1 MFHSNLMKGTVV
13 AVAMLTASAAFAQDD
28 VTLPRSMI
36 WTSYD
41 LGSTGYVEA
50 SAMADALDK
59 KFDIAVRLT
68 PSGTAIGRLLPL
80 VRGRAN
86 FGFMGNEILFA
97 SDATYEFAAAD
108 WGPQDLRVLMGRPAA
123 VGLVAGNDTDV
134 ETMDD
139 LKGANVGFVE
149 ASPSTTMNT
158 EAALAFAGLT
168 PDDVNKVMYP
178 GYGAMMSAFVAGEVD
193 VVPVTTTVAALREAE
208 GGRGF
213 HWLDMSADNAEGWDR
228 VTKRASLFQP
238 ITMTT
243 GAGISEENPAELLG
257 YSYPQLTTLASTDE
271 DEVYNL
277 LKALDQVFPDYQN
290 TNAVMP
296 NWNLEK
302 SGRTPAGAPFHPGA
316 VKYLRE
322 RGLWTDADQAWN
334 DQRIA
339 EIEETKEMWA
349 AATAAA
355 KDQGVAPADWV
366 AFWEQYRTR
375 NAQ

>member
-13 AVAMLTASAAFAQDD
+13 AVAMLTAPVAFAQDD
-28 VTLPRSMI
+28 VTLPKTMI

-59 KFDIAVRLT
+59 KFGTAVRLT

-97 SDATYEFAAAD
+97 SDGTYEFAAAD

-134 ETMDD
+134 ETMAD

-208 GGRGF
+208 AGRGF
-213 HWLDMSADNAEGWDR
+213 HWLDMSADDTDGWKR
-228 VTKRASLFQP
+228 VTARASLFQP
-238 ITMTT
+238 ITMTK

-277 LKALDQVFPDYQN
+277 LKALDQAYPDYKDA
-290 TNAVMP
+290 NAVMA
-296 NWNLEK
+296 NWKLEE

-316 VKYLRE
+316 IKYLKE
-322 RGLWTDADQAWN
+322 RGIWTDADQAWN

-339 EIEETKEMWA
+339 EIEKTKELWA
-349 AATAAA
+349 AATEAA
-355 KDQGVAPADWV
+355 KKQGISPDGWV
-366 AFWEQYRTR
+366 AFWEQYRTE